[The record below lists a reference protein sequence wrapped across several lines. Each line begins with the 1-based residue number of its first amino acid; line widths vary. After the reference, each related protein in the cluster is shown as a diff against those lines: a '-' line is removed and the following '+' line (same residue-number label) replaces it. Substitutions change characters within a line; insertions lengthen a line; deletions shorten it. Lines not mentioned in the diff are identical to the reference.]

1 MKARYKIIIIIL
13 SFAFISWIIFYFVS
27 PTFLIA
33 SSIDI
38 ESEDLINKKFS
49 NVAEKFEVKFSSEKE
64 LHILR
69 TDGFTQ
75 SDFLY
80 TFEID
85 EGVIKIND
93 DYTFVLMGQ
102 EKMIFL
108 QESMLLLEVTI

>member
-13 SFAFISWIIFYFVS
+13 SLAFISWIVFYFAS
-27 PTFLIA
+27 PAFLIVN
-33 SSIDI
+33 SIDI
-38 ESEDLINKKFS
+38 KSEDLINKEFS

-64 LHILR
+64 LHISR
-69 TDGFTQ
+69 TDRFTQ

-108 QESMLLLEVTI
+108 QESMLLLEVTK